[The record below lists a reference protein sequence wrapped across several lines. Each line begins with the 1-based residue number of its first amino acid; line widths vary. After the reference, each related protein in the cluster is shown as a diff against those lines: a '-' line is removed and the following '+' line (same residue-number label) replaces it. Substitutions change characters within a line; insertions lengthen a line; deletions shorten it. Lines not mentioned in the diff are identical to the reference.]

1 MIVPKGKR
9 QQGNPEDAPRG
20 DGGVGG
26 LEATL
31 EKESHDEGSSDNE
44 GLLSELG
51 SAKALVERLSEEN
64 KALGDAIARA
74 RADFFNYRQR
84 VEREQRKLRSMA
96 GEDAAAALIPVLD
109 NLERALS
116 GNRSDVESYVK
127 GVGMVR
133 DQFFSV
139 LEDLGVSA
147 IETVGSP
154 LTHPSTRPWRWRRPG
169 RGRDGII
176 TEEVKG
182 GIPSGKVLRPPASRW
197 PRAPVRRR
205 SRDVEL

>member
-1 MIVPKGKR
+1 MIRPEGIR
-9 QQGNPEDAPRG
+9 PQENPEDGSRG
-20 DGGVGG
+20 DGGEGG
-26 LEATL
+26 LEATI
-31 EKESHDEGSSDNE
+31 EKEPHEEGAVDNE

-84 VEREQRKLRSMA
+84 VEREQKRLRSMA
-96 GEDAAAALIPVLD
+96 GEDAAIALIPVLD
-109 NLERALS
+109 NLDRALS
-116 GNRSDVESYVK
+116 GNRSDIESYVK

-147 IETVGSP
+147 IETVGKP
-154 LTHPSTRPWRWRRPG
+154 FDPSIHEAVAVEEAG
-169 RGRDGII
+169 EEIGDGII
-176 TEEVKG
+176 TEEVQRG
-182 GIPSGKVLRPPASRW
+182 YTISGKVLRAARVKVAKASR
-197 PRAPVRRR
+197 
-205 SRDVEL
+205 

>member
-1 MIVPKGKR
+1 MTRPGGKKPL
-9 QQGNPEDAPRG
+9 GSPEYDSRG
-20 DGGVGG
+20 DGGVENGPEAP
-26 LEATL
+26 LE
-31 EKESHDEGSSDNE
+31 EEPRGEGSADNDE
-44 GLLSELG
+44 LLSELG

-84 VEREQRKLRSMA
+84 VEREQERLRSMA

-109 NLERALS
+109 NLDRALS
-116 GNRSDVESYVK
+116 ANRSDLESFVK

-147 IETVGSP
+147 IETVGKSFD
-154 LTHPSTRPWRWRRPG
+154 PSTHEAVAVEEAEEG
-169 RGRDGII
+169 VEDGII
-176 TEEVKG
+176 TEELQTG
-182 GIPSGKVLRPPASRW
+182 YTISGKVLRAARVKVA
-197 PRAPVRRR
+197 RAP
-205 SRDVEL
+205 S

>member
-1 MIVPKGKR
+1 MIRPGGERPQKNLEDVP
-9 QQGNPEDAPRG
+9 QG
-20 DGGVGG
+20 DGAEGVF
-26 LEATL
+26 EATL
-31 EKESHDEGSSDNE
+31 EKEFHEDGPADNE

-51 SAKALVERLSEEN
+51 AAKALVERLSEEN

-84 VEREQRKLRSMA
+84 VERDQRKLRSMA

-109 NLERALS
+109 NLDRALS
-116 GNRSDVESYVK
+116 GNRSDIESYVK

-147 IETVGSP
+147 IETVGKP
-154 LTHPSTRPWRWRRPG
+154 FDPSLHEAVAVEEAG
-169 RGRDGII
+169 EGNEDGII
-176 TEEVKG
+176 TEEIQRG
-182 GIPSGKVLRPPASRW
+182 YTISGKVLRAARVKVAKASH
-197 PRAPVRRR
+197 
-205 SRDVEL
+205 

>member
-147 IETVGSP
+147 IETVGKP
-154 LTHPSTRPWRWRRPG
+154 FDPSIHEAVAVEEAG
-169 RGRDGII
+169 EEVGDGII
-176 TEEVKG
+176 TEEVQRG
-182 GIPSGKVLRPPASRW
+182 YTISGKVLRAARVKVAKGSH
-197 PRAPVRRR
+197 
-205 SRDVEL
+205 

>member
-1 MIVPKGKR
+1 MTRPGGKKPL
-9 QQGNPEDAPRG
+9 GSPEYDSRG
-20 DGGVGG
+20 DGGVENGPEAP
-26 LEATL
+26 LE
-31 EKESHDEGSSDNE
+31 EESCGEGPADNDE
-44 GLLSELG
+44 LLSELG

-84 VEREQRKLRSMA
+84 VEREQERLRSMA

-109 NLERALS
+109 NLDRALS
-116 GNRSDVESYVK
+116 ANRSDLESFVK

-147 IETVGSP
+147 IETVGKSFD
-154 LTHPSTRPWRWRRPG
+154 PSAHEAVAVEEAEEG
-169 RGRDGII
+169 VEDGII
-176 TEEVKG
+176 TEELQTG
-182 GIPSGKVLRPPASRW
+182 YTISGKVLRAARVKVA
-197 PRAPVRRR
+197 RAP
-205 SRDVEL
+205 S

>member
-1 MIVPKGKR
+1 MTRPGGKKPL
-9 QQGNPEDAPRG
+9 GSPEYDSRG
-20 DGGVGG
+20 DGGVENGPEAP
-26 LEATL
+26 LE
-31 EKESHDEGSSDNE
+31 EESCGEGPADNDE
-44 GLLSELG
+44 LLSELG

-84 VEREQRKLRSMA
+84 VEREQERLRSMA

-109 NLERALS
+109 NLDRALS
-116 GNRSDVESYVK
+116 ANRSDLESFVK

-147 IETVGSP
+147 IETVGKSFD
-154 LTHPSTRPWRWRRPG
+154 PSTHEAVAVEEAG
-169 RGRDGII
+169 EGVEDGII
-176 TEEVKG
+176 TEELQTG
-182 GIPSGKVLRPPASRW
+182 YTISGKVLRAARVKVA
-197 PRAPVRRR
+197 RAP
-205 SRDVEL
+205 S